1 MISPQSQFSKAS
13 QLASGLDSYVREA
26 ARNGTSLHD
35 VEQKIHETV
44 LQIGH
49 EAMKLLIELQ
59 PDGDLG
65 PTVETSDGVILQRS
79 KQPVDRP
86 LQTIFGC
93 FEIRGFAYSRGTNR
107 KVELRPVD
115 ARLQLPE
122 GYGSY
127 LFEEFA
133 QFFCVEQAYGQSRTA
148 IARIFN
154 QSVSVETLQ
163 RINGRVGLQAE
174 AWLDDLKAPDVS
186 EEGDIL
192 VLTADGKGVPLVKQ
206 DAKRVPLFDA
216 DPRRGNRRMATL
228 SAVYSVDRYVRSKEE
243 ILAALFRD
251 PADKRPTENQRD
263 TNVRPEPVARQL
275 TARFARER
283 SLDEEPELISG
294 TREAVVW
301 ASLRVDDRHQQN
313 QPLVCLCDGQPS
325 LWETIDRVLEP
336 GPAAE
341 KVEILD
347 LLHACQYVWDA
358 AKVFHQHREQQEA
371 FARERMDR
379 LLSGAVAGVIRGLRR
394 MATDRKLTG
403 DKLKTI
409 NTVCGYLTNNAARM
423 KYDEYLQAGYPIAT
437 GVIEGAC
444 RYLVKDR
451 MERSGMRWTLQGA
464 QAMLHVRSIH
474 HSNDRTDFYKQRILD
489 EQKSL
494 YPTLIA

>member
-1 MISPQSQFSKAS
+1 MMSPQSQFGKAI
-13 QLASGLDSYVREA
+13 QLASGLETYVQSA
-26 ARNGTSLHD
+26 AKDGTSLHD
-35 VEQKIHETV
+35 VEQTIHETV
-44 LQIGH
+44 LQIGQA
-49 EAMKLLIELQ
+49 AMKLLIDLQ
-59 PDGDLG
+59 PDGNLG
-65 PTVETSDGVILQRS
+65 PTVETADGVTLHRS
-79 KQPVDRP
+79 EQPADRP
-86 LQTIFGC
+86 LQTIFGH
-93 FEIRGFAYSRGTNR
+93 FEIPGFIYSRGANR

-148 IARIFN
+148 IDRIFG

-174 AWLDDLKAPDVS
+174 AWLDDLKAPVS
-186 EEGDIL
+186 QDEGELL
-192 VLTADGKGVPLVKQ
+192 VLTADGKGVPLIKQ

-216 DPRRGNRRMATL
+216 DLRRGNRRMATL
-228 SAVYSVDRYVRSKEE
+228 AAVYSVDRYERSKDD

-251 PADKRPTENQRD
+251 PSDKRPADNPREA
-263 TNVRPEPVARQL
+263 NVRPEPVARQL
-275 TARFARER
+275 TARFAKER
-283 SLDEEPELISG
+283 LLDKEPELVSG
-294 TREAVVW
+294 TLEAVVW
-301 ASLRVDDRHQQN
+301 ASMRVDDRHRRG
-313 QPLVCLCDGQPS
+313 QPLVCLCDGQPI
-325 LWETIDRVLEP
+325 LWETIDRVLEE
-336 GPAAE
+336 GSAAE

-347 LLHACQYVWDA
+347 LLHACKYVWDA
-358 AKVFHQHREQQEA
+358 AKVFHHHREPQEA

-379 LLSGAVAGVIRGLRR
+379 LLSGGVAGVIRGLRR

-403 DKLKTI
+403 EKLKTI

-451 MERSGMRWTLQGA
+451 MERSGMRWSLSGA
-464 QAMLHVRSIH
+464 QAMLHVRCIH
-474 HSNDRTDFYKQRILD
+474 HSTERTKFYKQRILN
-489 EQKSL
+489 EQQSL
-494 YPTLIA
+494 YPIAT